1 MSRVAA
7 LVPAAGDGR
16 RLGLGPKAFVR
27 VAGRTLLEHA
37 AGLLAPWVE
46 ELILAV
52 PVGFEQRA
60 ASLVPESTV
69 VAGGASRQATVDT
82 ALARTEADLVLIHD
96 VARPLTP
103 PDAVRRVLDAAR
115 RDGAASAVLAVADT
129 LHDVI
134 RDGPVPRERLRLVQT
149 PQAFDRAV
157 LAQAHAHARRVGV
170 RGSDDAQ
177 LVRALGRGV
186 TLVAGSPLSHKL
198 TEAHDLDMLEALA
211 RGLASARTSLASRP

>member
-1 MSRVAA
+1 MSRRAA

-27 VAGRTLLEHA
+27 VGGRTLLEHA
-37 AGLLAPWVE
+37 AGLLSPWVE

-52 PVGFEQRA
+52 PAGHERRA
-60 ASLVPESTV
+60 ASLVPESIIM
-69 VAGGASRQATVDT
+69 AGGASRQETVES

-96 VARPLTP
+96 VARPLAP
-103 PDAVRRVLDAAR
+103 ADAVRRVLDAAG
-115 RDGAASAVLAVADT
+115 RDGAATTAVAVADT
-129 LHDVI
+129 LHDVT
-134 RDGPVPRERLRLVQT
+134 RETPLPREHLRLIQT
-149 PQAFDRAV
+149 PQAFDRTV
-157 LAQAHAHARRVGV
+157 LAQAHAHARRVGL
-170 RGSDDAQ
+170 RASDDAQ